1 MATPNE
7 MAAGNASGKGTS
19 PVERLR
25 SQMRVQPGKVAAT
38 GLLVCVLLVLLL
50 RGVLRPGTASAGD
63 AAPTRVPP
71 ATAGR
76 VETPAVLLQPEAL
89 PQAALPA
96 GARWSLPRDIF
107 AVDLR
112 RFPKTGSKLAE
123 GPADATVG
131 ELPDDATAR
140 LAEIRRQA
148 SMLRL
153 EGTVSGPPSAA
164 FFGGTSVAVGGEYRG
179 FRLVEV
185 GDHSVQVEREG
196 VRLEVQ
202 MAE

>member
-1 MATPNE
+1 
-7 MAAGNASGKGTS
+7 
-19 PVERLR
+19 
-25 SQMRVQPGKVAAT
+25 
-38 GLLVCVLLVLLL
+38 
-50 RGVLRPGTASAGD
+50 
-63 AAPTRVPP
+63 
-71 ATAGR
+71 
-76 VETPAVLLQPEAL
+76 
-89 PQAALPA
+89 
-96 GARWSLPRDIF
+96 
-107 AVDLR
+107 
-112 RFPKTGSKLAE
+112 
-123 GPADATVG
+123 
-131 ELPDDATAR
+131 LPDDAPAR